1 MTRSRS
7 VPRHDR
13 FERKNKKTD
22 LERRKM
28 MEYRK
33 MEKLGISTSLLG
45 FGCMRFPTNADGSI
59 DEKEALAMIDTAYQ
73 SGVTY
78 FDTAYPYHGGTSEA
92 VTGKALARYPRDSY
106 YLATK
111 LPIWDVKSIADAERI
126 FHEQLERLQKD
137 YIDFYLMH
145 ALNRAHWNVIK
156 ELGILEYCEKLRVAG
171 KIKYLGF
178 SFHDG
183 YEVFEEILTSYKW
196 DFCQI
201 QLNYM
206 DKDTQATLK
215 GVALAEK
222 LGIPMIIMEPV
233 KGGSLAKLPHDG
245 IDELFKKARPEASTS
260 SWALRYVGSFDNV
273 KVVLSGMSTMAQVED
288 NLKTFSDFEPLSEAE
303 QRIIEQAAEAL
314 RKRVQNGCTNCRY
327 CMPCPAGVDIPRCFA
342 IWNQYHIY
350 ENVNETKWNWTQDIE
365 AAKKASN
372 CVKCG
377 KCEQAC
383 PQHIAIREDLAR
395 LQEELDRL

>member
-1 MTRSRS
+1 
-7 VPRHDR
+7 
-13 FERKNKKTD
+13 
-22 LERRKM
+22 

-78 FDTAYPYHGGTSEA
+78 FDTAYPYHGGTSEG

-111 LPIWDVKSIADAERI
+111 LPVWDVKSIADAERI

-145 ALNRAHWNVIK
+145 ALNSAHWNVIK
-156 ELGILEYCEKLRVAG
+156 ELGLLAYCEKLRAAG
-171 KIKYLGF
+171 QIKYLGF

-183 YEVFEEILTSYKW
+183 YEVFEEILNSYKW

-260 SWALRYVGSFDNV
+260 SWALRYAGSFDNV

>member
-1 MTRSRS
+1 
-7 VPRHDR
+7 
-13 FERKNKKTD
+13 
-22 LERRKM
+22 

-33 MEKLGISTSLLG
+33 MEKLGIRTSMLG
-45 FGCMRFPTNADGSI
+45 FGCMRFPTNEDGSI

-78 FDTAYPYHGGTSEA
+78 FDTAYPYHDGMSEV

-111 LPIWDVKSIADAERI
+111 LPIWEVRTVADAERI
-126 FHEQLERLQKD
+126 FQEQLKRLQKD
-137 YIDFYLMH
+137 HVDFYLMH
-145 ALNRAHWNVIK
+145 ALNAGSWNTVK
-156 ELGILEYCEKLRVAG
+156 ALGLLEYCEKLRAEG

-183 YEVFEEILTSYKW
+183 YEVFEEILNSYQW

-215 GVALAEK
+215 GVALAEQ

-233 KGGSLAKLPHDG
+233 KGGSLAKLPYDG
-245 IDELFKKARPEASTS
+245 IDERFKKARPDASTS

-288 NLKTFSDFEPLSEAE
+288 NLKTFDAFEPLSEAE
-303 QRIIEQAAEAL
+303 QRVVEQVADAL

-350 ENVNETKWNWTQDIE
+350 ENVNETKRNWTQGIE
-365 AAKKASN
+365 EAKKASN
-372 CVKCG
+372 CIKCG
-377 KCEQAC
+377 KCEQSC
-383 PQHIAIREDLAR
+383 PQHIAIREDLER
-395 LQEELDRL
+395 LQKELDKLT

>member
-1 MTRSRS
+1 
-7 VPRHDR
+7 
-13 FERKNKKTD
+13 
-22 LERRKM
+22 

-111 LPIWDVKSIADAERI
+111 LPVWDVKSIADAERI

-156 ELGILEYCEKLRVAG
+156 ELGILAYCEKLRAAG

-260 SWALRYVGSFDNV
+260 SWALRYAGSFDNV

-350 ENVNETKWNWTQDIE
+350 ENVNETKWNWTQGIE

>member
-13 FERKNKKTD
+13 FERKNKKTY

-111 LPIWDVKSIADAERI
+111 LPVWDVKSIADAERI

-156 ELGILEYCEKLRVAG
+156 ELGILAYCEKLRVAG

-260 SWALRYVGSFDNV
+260 SWALRYAGSFDNV

>member
-1 MTRSRS
+1 
-7 VPRHDR
+7 
-13 FERKNKKTD
+13 
-22 LERRKM
+22 

-33 MEKLGISTSLLG
+33 MENLGIRTSLLG
-45 FGCMRFPTNADGSI
+45 FGCMRFPANADGSI
-59 DEKEALAMIDTAYQ
+59 NEEEALAMIDQAYQ

-78 FDTAYPYHGGTSEA
+78 YDTAYPYHDGKSEV

-111 LPIWDVKSIADAERI
+111 LPIWAVETIADVERI
-126 FHEQLERLQKD
+126 FQEQLERLQKD
-137 YIDFYLMH
+137 YVDFYLMH
-145 ALNRAHWNVIK
+145 ALNGERWKFVK
-156 ELGILEYCEKLRVAG
+156 ELDILGYCEKLRADG

-178 SFHDG
+178 SFHDD
-183 YEVFEEILTSYKW
+183 YEAFEEIITSYKW

-215 GVALAEK
+215 GVELAGK
-222 LGIPMIIMEPV
+222 LGIPMVIMEPV
-233 KGGSLAKLPHDG
+233 KGGSLAKLPSEG
-245 IDELFKKARPEASTS
+245 IDELFKKVRPQASTS

-273 KVVLSGMSTMAQVED
+273 KVVLSGMSTMEQVED
-288 NLKTFSDFEPLSEAE
+288 NLSTFTNFEPLSDAE
-303 QRIIEQAAEAL
+303 REIIEKVADAL
-314 RKRVQNGCTNCRY
+314 RGRVQNGCTGCRY
-327 CMPCPAGVDIPRCFA
+327 CMPCPAGVDIPRCFG

-350 ENVNETKWNWTQDIE
+350 ENVNDTKRNWTIWMEDS
-365 AAKKASN
+365 KKASN

-395 LQEELDRL
+395 LQKELDDISKE